1 MPLRLQEELIRAMEF
16 LNELGSLVYFRKAGL
31 SDIVILDPRW
41 LTEVMV
47 CLDNAY

>member
-1 MPLRLQEELIRAMEF
+1 MEF

-47 CLDNAY
+47 HCSAAPVRCLLENPGPR